1 MRFVSGVKNWSD
13 SSVTAT
19 SSKHSHLDHFRSPS
33 WFSYLQG
40 APRLITSESLWVYT
54 GMFQL
59 SLDTQAALSIDCC
72 SARHRFQL
80 LTPRETFESIESC
93 GVFYANS
100 HNGSTLSWSGL
111 CSLLAASPP
120 VIFVCVSPVNT
131 ARYLAPGGG
140 GWYCAQVRLR
150 KLIGDV
156 LTKNSM
162 SQKQP
167 LSLFLNLQQTQLEAD
182 T

>member
-13 SSVTAT
+13 VKII
-19 SSKHSHLDHFRSPS
+19 KHSHLDHFRSLS

-40 APRLITSESLWVYT
+40 APNFIRSESLSVPT
-54 GMFQL
+54 CMLQL
-59 SLDTQAALSIDCC
+59 SLDTQPALSINYC

-93 GVFYANS
+93 RVFYANS

-120 VIFVCVSPVNT
+120 VIFVCISPVNT
-131 ARYLAPGGG
+131 ARYSAPRGGV
-140 GWYCAQVRLR
+140 WYCARARLR
-150 KLIGDV
+150 KLISDV
-156 LTKNSM
+156 LTKNPM
-162 SQKQP
+162 SQKTAFD
-167 LSLFLNLQQTQLEAD
+167 SFS
-182 T
+182 